1 MLQVAFISAQATP
14 AACATE
20 TSHPLNAMTASATKT
35 VHDLVL
41 EYDWKK
47 MRDCRLFYEEHSR
60 HFVGE
65 FKLTT
70 RLP

>member
-1 MLQVAFISAQATP
+1 
-14 AACATE
+14 
-20 TSHPLNAMTASATKT
+20 MTASATKT

-47 MRDCRLFYEEHSR
+47 MRDCREEHSK

>member
-1 MLQVAFISAQATP
+1 
-14 AACATE
+14 
-20 TSHPLNAMTASATKT
+20 MTASATKT

-41 EYDWKK
+41 EYDWK
-47 MRDCRLFYEEHSR
+47 MRDCREEHSK

>member
-1 MLQVAFISAQATP
+1 
-14 AACATE
+14 
-20 TSHPLNAMTASATKT
+20 MTASATKS

-47 MRDCRLFYEEHSR
+47 MRHCRLFYEEHSK